1 MQGVLYVT
9 LTADSM
15 RGVLYVTLTADSMQ
29 GVLYVTLTA
38 DIMRGVLY
46 VSLTADTIQCVL
58 YGGELGYSGD
68 ASPHK
73 SHQIPLDK
81 TGSGSIMDPPARG
94 ATA

>member
-1 MQGVLYVT
+1 MFCVCFLNSGQ
-9 LTADSM
+9 
-15 RGVLYVTLTADSMQ
+15 
-29 GVLYVTLTA
+29 
-38 DIMRGVLY
+38 
-46 VSLTADTIQCVL
+46 VSQA
-58 YGGELGYSGD
+58 GGELGYSGD

>member
-1 MQGVLYVT
+1 MTGISSFCQNIKLNAQG
-9 LTADSM
+9 DSINFP
-15 RGVLYVTLTADSMQ
+15 GFDESYSACL
-29 GVLYVTLTA
+29 
-38 DIMRGVLY
+38 
-46 VSLTADTIQCVL
+46 QCKTNNPN
-58 YGGELGYSGD
+58 GGELGYSGD

>member
-1 MQGVLYVT
+1 MITFRHPSNILIVGPSGSGKTTCALRIILDKMLVPFPENIYFLYNIRQ
-9 LTADSM
+9 DF
-15 RGVLYVTLTADSMQ
+15 
-29 GVLYVTLTA
+29 
-38 DIMRGVLY
+38 
-46 VSLTADTIQCVL
+46 
-58 YGGELGYSGD
+58 GGELGYSGD

>member
-1 MQGVLYVT
+1 MYN
-9 LTADSM
+9 
-15 RGVLYVTLTADSMQ
+15 
-29 GVLYVTLTA
+29 
-38 DIMRGVLY
+38 Y
-46 VSLTADTIQCVL
+46 VSYIHQEIIFLKKETDINHFQ
-58 YGGELGYSGD
+58 GGELGYSGD

>member
-1 MQGVLYVT
+1 MYGDCFLFLILSLPNFHAPVLQ
-9 LTADSM
+9 L
-15 RGVLYVTLTADSMQ
+15 
-29 GVLYVTLTA
+29 
-38 DIMRGVLY
+38 DILFRLISISHSIPPIGRNK
-46 VSLTADTIQCVL
+46 
-58 YGGELGYSGD
+58 GGELGYSGD

>member
-1 MQGVLYVT
+1 M
-9 LTADSM
+9 ADS
-15 RGVLYVTLTADSMQ
+15 RYKVTYTKQ
-29 GVLYVTLTA
+29 TP
-38 DIMRGVLY
+38 
-46 VSLTADTIQCVL
+46 
-58 YGGELGYSGD
+58 GGELGYSGD

>member
-1 MQGVLYVT
+1 MK
-9 LTADSM
+9 M
-15 RGVLYVTLTADSMQ
+15 M
-29 GVLYVTLTA
+29 
-38 DIMRGVLY
+38 
-46 VSLTADTIQCVL
+46 VSTMYNI
-58 YGGELGYSGD
+58 GGELGYSGD

>member
-1 MQGVLYVT
+1 MNQVIYTPEAQLRCVNFTLYITKV
-9 LTADSM
+9 A
-15 RGVLYVTLTADSMQ
+15 
-29 GVLYVTLTA
+29 
-38 DIMRGVLY
+38 
-46 VSLTADTIQCVL
+46 
-58 YGGELGYSGD
+58 GGELGYSGD